1 MHTYFHVD
9 ILNHMNFHG
18 VKIAIL
24 VDDKL
29 IVFLRDDKPGLFNA
43 NMWDLPGGG
52 RENGESP
59 IECVIR
65 EVYEEFELKLSQN
78 NIVWEKA
85 FPAQKDPNQIAYFM
99 VAKIESN
106 RIKNL
111 NLNEGQKWTLMTVEE
126 FLNND
131 DVIPALK
138 QRFQT
143 FLDSK

>member
-1 MHTYFHVD
+1 
-9 ILNHMNFHG
+9 MNFHG